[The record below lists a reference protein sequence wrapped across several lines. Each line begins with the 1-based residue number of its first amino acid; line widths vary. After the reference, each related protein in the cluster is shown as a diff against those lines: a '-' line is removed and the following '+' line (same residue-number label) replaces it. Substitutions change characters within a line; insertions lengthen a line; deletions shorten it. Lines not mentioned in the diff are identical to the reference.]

1 MFYLLKLLHDG
12 LVEHEADDEG
22 DAHDQEEDG
31 ADDVHHQVH
40 GEVTHLGD
48 LDEVLL
54 GCLCPLTASRQL
66 MQLILWNRFPQDCM
80 QVFSKLYS
88 LYFWIFIIIFLE
100 QIGVYIL

>member
-31 ADDVHHQVH
+31 ADDVHHQVD
-40 GEVTHLGD
+40 GEVSHLGY

-54 GCLCPLTASRQL
+54 G
-66 MQLILWNRFPQDCM
+66 
-80 QVFSKLYS
+80 
-88 LYFWIFIIIFLE
+88 
-100 QIGVYIL
+100 